1 MKAIIILF
9 LFIINY
15 SLYLIAFPFKIHEN
29 YFEQFEN
36 PLNFDKIKVLDYLHH
51 ILNDFELISEINVGT
66 PKQRVEVSFN
76 FDSNY
81 LTILGNSNSKHP
93 YYYNLSSSYKE
104 IINNDKNCP
113 LKVEN
118 SMTIKEL
125 FHIKNEFHSN
135 LNQFLSSDKETAR
148 CVSPGSGRGHC
159 RQRAIPSAPRS
170 PFPRRSSPALFPF
183 SRP

>member
-15 SLYLIAFPFKIHEN
+15 SSSLIAFPFKINEN
-29 YFEQFEN
+29 YLEQFEN
-36 PLNFDKIKVLDYLHH
+36 PLNLDNIKVLDYLHH
-51 ILNDFELISEINVGT
+51 ILNDFELISEINVGN
-66 PKQRVEVSFN
+66 PKQKVEVSFN

-135 LNQFLSSDKETAR
+135 LNQFLSSDKEITHEFTIIFNKHLPTLKSL
-148 CVSPGSGRGHC
+148 VPNKYFDSN
-159 RQRAIPSAPRS
+159 IP
-170 PFPRRSSPALFPF
+170 
-183 SRP
+183 